1 MDLSIFI
8 ALAGVL
14 SGFWFGFFGFG
25 EFFLSFLLYLL
36 SGLWQLKN
44 KRSDGARLGLCFDLL
59 CFVSSRLFFDA
70 AVLDLIAFFLFSL
83 SAYRY
88 CYRRPPVPSVYCC
101 VLISSLIPF
110 CELPPL
116 FPTTSSHLASLTTFR
131 LLYPLFGVL
140 RALLACFTCL
150 VVL

>member
-70 AVLDLIAFFLFSL
+70 AVLDLIALFYSPFPPTVTATADHRFLVFAA
-83 SAYRY
+83 AYSY
-88 CYRRPPVPSVYCC
+88 HP
-101 VLISSLIPF
+101 
-110 CELPPL
+110 
-116 FPTTSSHLASLTTFR
+116 
-131 LLYPLFGVL
+131 
-140 RALLACFTCL
+140 
-150 VVL
+150 